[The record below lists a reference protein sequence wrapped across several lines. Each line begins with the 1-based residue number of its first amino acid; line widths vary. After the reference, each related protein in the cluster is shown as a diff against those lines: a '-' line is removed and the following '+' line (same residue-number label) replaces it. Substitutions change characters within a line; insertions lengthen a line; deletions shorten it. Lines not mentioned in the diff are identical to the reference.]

1 MPLALKLATLTSP
14 GVGEGLL
21 NGMLEEPLF
30 DDMNDE
36 RLGSCGA
43 DDDVGD
49 DEDEDPAVEVIDIE
63 SDALTEIGEDEG
75 RSLLTTLLQ
84 MLETIELADS
94 LIDQLDCAEALSD
107 ADVDCCSELGPEET
121 CELGETLD
129 RLSVAEVDEADD
141 AL

>member
-1 MPLALKLATLTSP
+1 MPLALKLATLASP

-21 NGMLEEPLF
+21 DGMLEEPLF
-30 DDMNDE
+30 DDMDDE

-43 DDDVGD
+43 DDDAGD
-49 DEDEDPAVEVIDIE
+49 DDDPALEVIDIE

-121 CELGETLD
+121 CEVGETLD